1 MNNTGA
7 LAHAVHAAR
16 RGDERA
22 FEGLFRAYQGAIY
35 ALVLH
40 FVGDPEL
47 AADLTQD
54 VFVRAWEKLGR
65 LREPEAFGGWLR
77 ALATNIVRDHFR
89 TARQTEPLDESAPI
103 VAETEEPPEQ
113 AATHERE
120 RAVRAAVLE
129 LPEHQRTVVVMHHLE
144 GKRVDD
150 VAAEL
155 GLPKGTVV
163 SRLARGRE
171 AMRRKLARFVDEEG

>member
-1 MNNTGA
+1 M
-7 LAHAVHAAR
+7 
-16 RGDERA
+16 
-22 FEGLFRAYQGAIY
+22 
-35 ALVLH
+35 
-40 FVGDPEL
+40 
-47 AADLTQD
+47 
-54 VFVRAWEKLGR
+54 
-65 LREPEAFGGWLR
+65 
-77 ALATNIVRDHFR
+77 
-89 TARQTEPLDESAPI
+89 
-103 VAETEEPPEQ
+103 AETEEPPEQ

>member
-1 MNNTGA
+1 M
-7 LAHAVHAAR
+7 HAAR

-65 LREPEAFGGWLR
+65 
-77 ALATNIVRDHFR
+77 
-89 TARQTEPLDESAPI
+89 LDESAPI